1 MANKSPRHAMD
12 LTTLMESFG
21 SVDKCRTYLEQLR
34 FTGGVKCT
42 KCQSDK
48 ISRIYKRNQ
57 FVCDACKYQF
67 SAMAGT
73 IFHDTHLPLTK
84 WFAAVYLMCE
94 SRKGISAN
102 QLSRTLKVSYKTAW
116 YLCHRI
122 RTAVETNTEAKLSG
136 TIEVDDS
143 HIGGKSINMHSDVR
157 KRRIH
162 GNAKRYG
169 KTVALGALERNG
181 NVRLSKSA
189 TANREAL
196 HKFIRS
202 TMGLDAERIITDE
215 WNAYDGID
223 ATGVKHEKVNHK
235 AKEYVRGDVHTNGI
249 ENVWSLFKRSIV
261 GSFHHISD
269 KHLDRYL
276 DELEHRFNNRNNP
289 YLFRDTLLRLIASGN
304 IEYKELT
311 KKKKAA

>member
-1 MANKSPRHAMD
+1 MANKSPRHDMD
-12 LTTLMESFG
+12 LMGLMEQFG
-21 SVDKCRTYLEQLR
+21 SNDKCRTYLEQLR
-34 FTGGVKCT
+34 FPNGVTCT

-73 IFHDTHLPLTK
+73 IFHDTHLPLQK
-84 WFAAVYLMCE
+84 WFCAVYLMCE

-102 QLSRTLKVSYKTAW
+102 QMSRTLKTSYKTAW

-122 RTAVETNTEAKLSG
+122 RKAIETSPEMKLSG
-136 TIEVDDS
+136 TIEVDET
-143 HIGGKSINMHSDVR
+143 HIGGKFRNMHVDVR
-157 KRRIH
+157 TEHRNKLRF
-162 GNAKRYG
+162 G
-169 KTVALGALERNG
+169 KALAIGALERDG
-181 NVRLSKSA
+181 NVILRKA
-189 TANREAL
+189 HTADRKTL
-196 HKFIRS
+196 HAFIRS
-202 TMGLDAERIITDE
+202 NMSLEAQRVITDE
-215 WNAYDGID
+215 WDAYDGID
-223 ATGVKHEKVNHK
+223 ATGVKHETVNHK
-235 AKEYVRGDVHTNGI
+235 AKEYVRGDIHTNGI

-289 YLFRDTLLRLIASGN
+289 FLFRDTLLRLIASPN
-304 IEYKELT
+304 LEYKELT
-311 KKKKAA
+311 KKKKKVA